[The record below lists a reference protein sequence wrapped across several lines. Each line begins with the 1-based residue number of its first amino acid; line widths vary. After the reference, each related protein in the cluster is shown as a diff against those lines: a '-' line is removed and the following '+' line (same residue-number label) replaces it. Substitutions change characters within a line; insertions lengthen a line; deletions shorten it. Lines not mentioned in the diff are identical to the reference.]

1 MRETEINNTE
11 TQPLGPGTVLG
22 ITAEGEENGLL
33 IPSAMALRCCFTP
46 GTKVGGPYR
55 PPEQT
60 NEGGEDMP
68 SGIHHNLGTN
78 NTDGTAAGLCDPGS
92 VGNPGLPAPSQA
104 VGSLG

>member
-1 MRETEINNTE
+1 
-11 TQPLGPGTVLG
+11 
-22 ITAEGEENGLL
+22 
-33 IPSAMALRCCFTP
+33 MALRCCFTP

-78 NTDGTAAGLCDPGS
+78 NTNGTAAGLWTLGQWETLVFLHLPRLRAPWADLHIS
-92 VGNPGLPAPSQA
+92 GLRVTP
-104 VGSLG
+104 LGKTD